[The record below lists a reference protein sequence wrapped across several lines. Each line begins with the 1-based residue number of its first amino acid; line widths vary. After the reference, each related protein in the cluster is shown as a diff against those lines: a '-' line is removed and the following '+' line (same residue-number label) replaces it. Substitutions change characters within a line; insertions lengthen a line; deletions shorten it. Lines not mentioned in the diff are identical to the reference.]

1 MVEFKVGDLVRFRR
15 IPGLVQYCTEGSV
28 LRVVHIN
35 TPCHIKEPDFQCQ
48 LVFGAWVDD
57 YDHWPLS
64 ETATFY
70 TEELEKIHDPQIQE
84 G

>member
-1 MVEFKVGDLVRFRR
+1 MSDFEVGDLVRFKRV
-15 IPGLVQYCTEGSV
+15 PGIVQYCTEGSV
-28 LRVVHIN
+28 LRVVHVNYETFIR
-35 TPCHIKEPDFQCQ
+35 EPDIQCQ
-48 LVFGAWVDD
+48 IVFGAWVND

-70 TEELEKIHDPQIQE
+70 TEELEKIHDHQIQE